1 MFFEQFYIMKWTI
14 INSLNR
20 SNKFI
25 FEQEK
30 IYILITKNCCVTKAF
45 LALDGLP
52 LFLFVVIATFFASG
66 EVLQYFSLIDIPM
79 MCLQM

>member
-1 MFFEQFYIMKWTI
+1 MFFEQFYTMKWTI

-30 IYILITKNCCVTKAF
+30 IYILITKNYCVTKAIF
-45 LALDGLP
+45 GFRWFASLSLCTNCH
-52 LFLFVVIATFFASG
+52 IFASG
-66 EVLQYFSLIDIPM
+66 GALQYFSLIDIPM